1 MDMAKGE
8 LLANAL
14 QTNMAPCQ
22 YCQYNGENYYQ
33 ARSHAPNCR
42 WYTVA
47 GQMERA
53 KILMSEMEAN
63 PLHMT
68 ICSEDEIIARREKIA
83 PTDAVISITSPGNEH
98 PECLLMHENVLFL
111 RFHDINPY
119 TAYEIKR
126 PENLAPYES
135 GLMQDTHANQILLFI
150 EDMIKKKN
158 SVTRLIVHC
167 EAGISRSPGVALA
180 LSIIYGFQPSPQA
193 LYKTHTAYNEYVL
206 VKILNAWRLR
216 EAQRFMKDYWRA

>member
-68 ICSEDEIIARREKIA
+68 ICSEDEIITRREK
-83 PTDAVISITSPGNEH
+83 N
-98 PECLLMHENVLFL
+98 C
-111 RFHDINPY
+111 
-119 TAYEIKR
+119 
-126 PENLAPYES
+126 
-135 GLMQDTHANQILLFI
+135 AN
-150 EDMIKKKN
+150 
-158 SVTRLIVHC
+158 RCGH
-167 EAGISRSPGVALA
+167 
-180 LSIIYGFQPSPQA
+180 
-193 LYKTHTAYNEYVL
+193 
-206 VKILNAWRLR
+206 
-216 EAQRFMKDYWRA
+216 